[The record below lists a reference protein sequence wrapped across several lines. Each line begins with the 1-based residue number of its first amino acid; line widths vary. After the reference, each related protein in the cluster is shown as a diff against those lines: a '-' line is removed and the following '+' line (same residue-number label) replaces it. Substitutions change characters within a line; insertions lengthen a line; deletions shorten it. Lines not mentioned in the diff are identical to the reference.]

1 LRNASI
7 ADGVKSGALILPLQS
22 KAKRRTEREQRR
34 KVERKSQ
41 KEKKKPRPKELLLQG
56 NEAVV
61 EGALRAGCR
70 FFAGYPI
77 TPATE
82 ISEILSTRL
91 PLVDGTF
98 IQMEDEIASLGA
110 VIGASL
116 AGVKAMTATSG
127 PGFSLMQENLGFA
140 IIAEVPCVVVD
151 VMRGGPSTGLP
162 TSPSQS
168 DVMQARWGTHGDHPI
183 IVLSAS
189 TVRECYDMTIRAF
202 NFSEKFRTPVILLI
216 DEVVGHMR
224 EKIALG
230 DQNEIEI
237 FNRVKPTMPPE
248 WYIPYEDTPS
258 GIPSMANFG
267 EGYRYHVT
275 GLTHDIRGFPTSR
288 PDEIGPFIAR
298 LHRKISQ
305 HFSEIQIGEFFQ
317 TEDAEITV
325 VAYGCV
331 ARSAKRAVIEARE
344 KGMKVGLLKL
354 MTLWPFMR
362 SAVEKVLQTSKALI
376 VPEMNMGQIS
386 REVKRVNRGI
396 TKVVALNKVDG
407 TIITPGEI
415 LDRMMEISDAR
426 SN

>member
-1 LRNASI
+1 M
-7 ADGVKSGALILPLQS
+7 KKQ
-22 KAKRRTEREQRR
+22 KR
-34 KVERKSQ
+34 VL
-41 KEKKKPRPKELLLQG
+41 KEALLQG
-56 NEAVV
+56 NEAIV

-82 ISEILSTRL
+82 ISEILSVKL
-91 PLVDGTF
+91 PQVDGTF

-116 AGVKAMTATSG
+116 TGVKAMTATSG

-140 IIAEVPCVVVD
+140 IIAEVPCVIVN

-162 TSPSQS
+162 TYPAQG

-189 TVRECYDMTIRAF
+189 TVRECYDVTIKAF
-202 NFSEKFRTPVILLI
+202 NLSEKFRTPVILLL

-224 EKIALG
+224 EKMVLD
-230 DQNEIEI
+230 DQEEIEI
-237 FNRVKPTMPPE
+237 LNRVKPTVPPE
-248 WYIPYEDTPS
+248 WYIPYEDTPM
-258 GIPSMANFG
+258 GVPAMANFG

-305 HFSEIQIGEFFQ
+305 HFSEIQIAEFYQ

-325 VAYGCV
+325 IAYGCV
-331 ARSAKRAVIEARE
+331 ARSAKRAVRDARE

-354 MTLWPFMR
+354 TTIWPFMR
-362 SAVEKVLQTSKALI
+362 SSVEKVLQTSKILI

-386 REVKRVNRGI
+386 REVKRVNRGVAKVI
-396 TKVVALNKVDG
+396 TLSKVDG
-407 TIITPGEI
+407 TIITPPEI
-415 LDRMMEISDAR
+415 LNRMMEVS
-426 SN
+426 